1 MLELKNIRK
10 SFGKNII
17 LKNVSLSINNGEIVS
32 ILGPSGSG
40 KTTLLNLILGITDIE
55 NGNLILDGKDITK
68 VPMEKRGFNIVFQD
82 YALFPNLNAYENIT
96 YGLRNKPNIS
106 SKEEVDDLIKLLGLE
121 EHLNKNIN
129 QLSGGQ
135 KQRVALA
142 RTMVMKPKILLLDEP
157 LSALDGVI
165 KESIKEKIKTIAK
178 DFNLTTIIVT
188 HDPEEALTL
197 SDKVLIIDH
206 GEISQFGKP
215 EEIIHAPKNDFVKK
229 FILNQLEIKKNN
241 IFSLFNS
248 SEVVFRWLIMSKQK
262 NRQLRIIFIFVIA
275 IFGIFLLLPTITLL
289 LKSFITDNG
298 ISFESYMEMLGQ
310 KRFYKAFGNSLVVA
324 LFSGVLSTFLAFI
337 MAYTINFTNLCKGI
351 KSTIKTLGVLPM
363 LLPTI
368 TYGFAII
375 YSFGKQGLI
384 TKLFGKQIF
393 DIYGFKGLVLGYVIY
408 TLPIAFILINNTM
421 LYIDKSFITVSRI
434 MGDSKIRTLWIAVIS
449 PLLGTLAAA
458 VIQCFFLSFTDFG
471 IPASIGGEYE
481 VVATLLFNEMLG
493 SVPNFNNGAVIALS
507 MLLPSIL
514 SISLLTYLE
523 KYNIR
528 YNKISQPEIK
538 KNKVRDFVCGGL
550 SIVIILIMLSIFAV
564 IVVVPFAEEWPY
576 RIVFSMKNLNN
587 VFSDRSFILV
597 VITLVL
603 APTRNIMALT
613 VTIAFTK

>member
-10 SFGKNII
+10 SFGKNVI
-17 LKNVSLSINNGEIVS
+17 LKNISLSINNGEIVS

-68 VPMEKRGFNIVFQD
+68 VPMEKRGFNIVFQV

-215 EEIIHAPKNDFVKK
+215 EEIIHTPKNDFVKK

-241 IFSLFNS
+241 IFSLFNTTATGS
-248 SEVVFRWLIMSKQK
+248 
-262 NRQLRIIFIFVIA
+262 
-275 IFGIFLLLPTITLL
+275 
-289 LKSFITDNG
+289 
-298 ISFESYMEMLGQ
+298 
-310 KRFYKAFGNSLVVA
+310 
-324 LFSGVLSTFLAFI
+324 
-337 MAYTINFTNLCKGI
+337 
-351 KSTIKTLGVLPM
+351 
-363 LLPTI
+363 
-368 TYGFAII
+368 
-375 YSFGKQGLI
+375 
-384 TKLFGKQIF
+384 
-393 DIYGFKGLVLGYVIY
+393 
-408 TLPIAFILINNTM
+408 
-421 LYIDKSFITVSRI
+421 
-434 MGDSKIRTLWIAVIS
+434 
-449 PLLGTLAAA
+449 
-458 VIQCFFLSFTDFG
+458 CF
-471 IPASIGGEYE
+471 
-481 VVATLLFNEMLG
+481 
-493 SVPNFNNGAVIALS
+493 
-507 MLLPSIL
+507 
-514 SISLLTYLE
+514 
-523 KYNIR
+523 
-528 YNKISQPEIK
+528 
-538 KNKVRDFVCGGL
+538 
-550 SIVIILIMLSIFAV
+550 
-564 IVVVPFAEEWPY
+564 
-576 RIVFSMKNLNN
+576 
-587 VFSDRSFILV
+587 
-597 VITLVL
+597 
-603 APTRNIMALT
+603 
-613 VTIAFTK
+613 